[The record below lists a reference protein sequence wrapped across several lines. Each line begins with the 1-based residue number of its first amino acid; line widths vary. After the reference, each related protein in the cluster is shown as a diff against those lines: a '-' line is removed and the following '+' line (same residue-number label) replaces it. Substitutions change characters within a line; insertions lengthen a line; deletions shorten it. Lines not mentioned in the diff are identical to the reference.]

1 MDYKDSLAAQVSTLR
16 EKLREWKK
24 IQSEKEKRKMSEEQ
38 DKKFSIWSEYSEG
51 DKLAM
56 KNLAADY
63 IDFISRCKTERESVI
78 EAVKQARAAGYKNL
92 DDVIKNNIRLKVGDK
107 VYSVCMKK
115 TVALFQIGTE
125 PLENGLKILGA
136 HIDTCRLDLKQ
147 NPLYEEGGLAY
158 LDTHY
163 YGGIKKYQWVALP
176 LAMHGVVVKKDGRVI
191 EIVIGEDEYDPVFCV
206 TDLLIHLSQEQLKK
220 TADKVIEGE
229 KLDILVGNYP
239 LKENDK
245 ESVKKSVLKLLKDKY
260 DIEEEDF
267 LSAEL
272 ALVPAGKAR
281 DLGFDKSMVLGY
293 GQDDRV
299 CSYTSLVAMLEA
311 GNQILG
317 KTACCLLVDKEEIGS
332 YGATGMQSFFLENTL
347 AELLNACGQ
356 YSELA
361 VRRALRNSFM
371 LSSDVASAFD
381 PLYASAFEK
390 RNVAY
395 LGKGMVFN
403 KFTGSRGKSGSS
415 DANAEYVGKLRAIL
429 DKHNVHYQFSELGKV
444 DLGGGGTIAYM
455 MAKYGMEVID
465 SGVAVLSMHA
475 PFEATSKIDIYETK
489 KGYAAF
495 LKEI

>member
-1 MDYKDSLAAQVSTLR
+1 MTDDKDLTAQVSELR
-16 EKLREWKK
+16 EKLREWRRIKL
-24 IQSEKEKRKMSEEQ
+24 EKEKRKMTEDK
-38 DKKFSIWSEYSEG
+38 DKKFSIWSEYTDE
-51 DKLAM
+51 DKASM
-56 KNLAADY
+56 ENLAAGY
-63 IDFISRCKTERESVI
+63 IDFISRCKTERESVV
-78 EAVKQARAAGYKNL
+78 EAVKCAESVGYKNL
-92 DDVIKNNIRLKVGDK
+92 DDVIKSGKKLKAGDK

-147 NPLYEEGGLAY
+147 NPLYEDSGLAY

-163 YGGIKKYQWVALP
+163 YGGIKKYQWVTLP
-176 LAMHGVVVKKDGRVI
+176 LAMHGVVVKKDGHVV
-191 EIVIGEDEYDPVFCV
+191 EIVIGEDEGDPVFCV

-245 ESVKKSVLKLLKDKY
+245 ESVKKGVLKLLKDKY
-260 DIEEEDF
+260 DLDEEDF
-267 LSAEL
+267 MSAEL

-281 DLGFDKSMVLGY
+281 DLGFDRSMVLGY

-311 GNQILG
+311 ANQTFG

-332 YGATGMQSFFLENTL
+332 YGATGMKSRFFENTL

-361 VRRALRNSFM
+361 LRRALRNSFM
-371 LSSDVASAFD
+371 LSSDVSSAFD
-381 PLYASAFEK
+381 ALYPNAYEK
-390 RNVAY
+390 KNVAY

-415 DANAEYVGKLRAIL
+415 DANAEYVGKLRGIL
-429 DKHNVHYQFSELGKV
+429 DKHNVQIGRAHV
-444 DLGGGGTIAYM
+444 
-455 MAKYGMEVID
+455 
-465 SGVAVLSMHA
+465 
-475 PFEATSKIDIYETK
+475 
-489 KGYAAF
+489 
-495 LKEI
+495 

>member
-1 MDYKDSLAAQVSTLR
+1 MDYKDSLAAQVATLR

-24 IQSEKEKRKMSEEQ
+24 IQSEKEQRKMSEEQ
-38 DKKFSIWSEYSEG
+38 DKKFSVWSEYSED

-78 EAVKQARAAGYKNL
+78 EAVKQAEAVGYKNL
-92 DDVIKNNIRLKVGDK
+92 DDVIKNKTRLKAGDK
-107 VYSVCMKK
+107 VYCVCMKK

-147 NPLYEEGGLAY
+147 NPLYEDGGMAF

-163 YGGIKKYQWVALP
+163 YGGIKKYQWVTLP

-191 EIVIGEDEYDPVFCV
+191 EIVIGEDENDPVFCV

-220 TADKVIEGE
+220 TADKVIAGE

-245 ESVKKSVLKLLKDKY
+245 ESVKKGVLKLLKDKY

-272 ALVPAGKAR
+272 ALVPAGRAR

-311 GNQILG
+311 HNQTFG

-371 LSSDVASAFD
+371 LSSDVSSAFD
-381 PLYASAFEK
+381 PLYADAYDK
-390 RNVAY
+390 KNVAY

-415 DANAEYVGKLRAIL
+415 DANAEYVGKLRDIL

-475 PFEATSKIDIYETK
+475 PWEATSKIDIYETK
-489 KGYAAF
+489 KGYSAF